1 MQNVNKPKR
10 VKLSERTLEND
21 IKFKGVL
28 SYRHL
33 RILGW
38 VFLAFAQIAV
48 VLTFNAKINPY
59 AAAQSEAWANF
70 FKLFTN
76 LPLPLFMIANIASIM
91 QKKDDYK
98 RLLLFYGGM
107 AFGMYLLEN
116 FLVFHY
122 GFRAMN
128 SLSPT
133 TWGETASLF
142 GILLP
147 LMGQSSYAMNI
158 FIDLFLCSLMF
169 FFVNYTPKKYFQ
181 GKKII
186 IFRLFTLI
194 PFIYEIA
201 SVIIKYN
208 VTFVNITIP
217 SYVFFLLTSK
227 PPFLLIAFLIIIV
240 ILKGY
245 EHLSIK
251 SGKKNKKFFIE
262 HQKTNA
268 HTLGVS
274 IVMSVVFLIVAIID
288 FFVTALVIYLTAAHY
303 QVEPSQLIDV
313 IMGIGLGGSLLM
325 IPIIPV
331 ILLFSYKKTHTN
343 SQMDMIVPL
352 VGVGSIVLVYVEG
365 MFEVIT
371 INMPYMIDRLKEIID
386 NIAGGG
392 GDEPPPD
399 PGIISFIS
407 NVIRSIR
414 SL

>member
-1 MQNVNKPKR
+1 MQKVNKPKR
-10 VKLSERTLEND
+10 IKLSERTLEND

-38 VFLAFAQIAV
+38 IFLAIAQIAV
-48 VLTFNAKINPY
+48 VLTFNTKVNPY
-59 AAAQSEAWANF
+59 AAAQSKAWANF
-70 FKLFTN
+70 FELFTSV
-76 LPLPLFMIANIASIM
+76 PLPLFMIANIASIM

-128 SLSPT
+128 SISPT
-133 TWGETASLF
+133 TWGETSDIF
-142 GILLP
+142 GMLLP

-208 VTFVNITIP
+208 VTFVNFTIP

-227 PPFLLIAFLIIIV
+227 PPFLLLAFLIIIV

-251 SGKKNKKFFIE
+251 SGKKDKKFFIE

-268 HTLGVS
+268 HTLSVS

-288 FFVTALVIYLTAAHY
+288 FLVTILVTYLAATHH
-303 QVEPSQLIDV
+303 QVEPKQLIDT
-313 IMGIGLGGSLLM
+313 MLGIGLGGSLLM
-325 IPIIPV
+325 IPIIPL

-352 VGVGSIVLVYVEG
+352 VGVGLIVLVYVEG

-371 INMPYMIDRLKEIID
+371 INMPYMLAKLKDIFS
-386 NIAGGG
+386 GG

-399 PGIISFIS
+399 PGIINSIS
-407 NVIRSIR
+407 NIIRSIR
-414 SL
+414 IF

>member
-1 MQNVNKPKR
+1 MQQANKPKR
-10 VKLSERTLEND
+10 IKLSERTLEND

-48 VLTFNAKINPY
+48 VLTFNAKLNPY

-91 QKKDDYK
+91 QKKDDY
-98 RLLLFYGGM
+98 RSLLLFYGGM

-128 SLSPT
+128 SISPT
-133 TWGETASLF
+133 TWGETASIF

-208 VTFVNITIP
+208 VSFANITIP

-240 ILKGY
+240 ILKGH

-251 SGKKNKKFFIE
+251 SGKKDKKFFIE

-274 IVMSVVFLIVAIID
+274 IVMSVIFFIVSIID
-288 FFVTALVIYLTAAHY
+288 LFVTILVTYLTVVNY
-303 QVEPSQLIDV
+303 QVEPSQSIEI

-325 IPIIPV
+325 VPIIPV
-331 ILLFSYKKTHTN
+331 ILLFSYKKTHKN
-343 SQMDMIVPL
+343 PQMDMIVPL
-352 VGVGSIVLVYVEG
+352 VGIGSIVLVYVEG
-365 MFEVIT
+365 MFEAIT
-371 INMPYMIDRLKEIID
+371 INMPYMIEKLKEIIS
-386 NIAGGG
+386 GGG

-407 NVIRSIR
+407 NIIRSIR
-414 SL
+414 NF

>member
-1 MQNVNKPKR
+1 MQKVNKPKR
-10 VKLSERTLEND
+10 IKLSERTLEND

-38 VFLAFAQIAV
+38 IFLAIAQIAV
-48 VLTFNAKINPY
+48 VLTFNTKINPY
-59 AAAQSEAWANF
+59 AAAQSKAWANF
-70 FKLFTN
+70 FELFTSV
-76 LPLPLFMIANIASIM
+76 PLPLFMIANIASIM

-128 SLSPT
+128 SISPT
-133 TWGETASLF
+133 TWGETSDIF
-142 GILLP
+142 GMLLP

-181 GKKII
+181 GKKIV

-208 VTFVNITIP
+208 VTFVNFTIP

-227 PPFLLIAFLIIIV
+227 PPFLLLAFLIIIV

-251 SGKKNKKFFIE
+251 SGKKDKEFFIE

-288 FFVTALVIYLTAAHY
+288 FLVTILVTYLAATHH
-303 QVEPSQLIDV
+303 QVEPKQLIDT
-313 IMGIGLGGSLLM
+313 MLGIGLGGSLLM
-325 IPIIPV
+325 IPIIPL

-352 VGVGSIVLVYVEG
+352 VGVGLIVLVYVEG

-371 INMPYMIDRLKEIID
+371 INMPYMLAKLKDIFS
-386 NIAGGG
+386 GG

-399 PGIISFIS
+399 PGIINSIS
-407 NVIRSIR
+407 NIIRSIR
-414 SL
+414 IL